1 MPIWKQV
8 GEPGLFFSLIGKRVP
23 CLSSLPLM
31 DDFIFPTQ
39 SLLSVSSQTAALS
52 ATTMSSVISGVPRA
66 DAQLNRH
73 SLLSRGFLLRTFFTS
88 APPVVSP
95 GTQEDTEE
103 HSAISLTSREPWR
116 PLSSSKSPISPAK
129 ITVFKQVVILSSSA
143 LHTFTTQAFTP
154 SEDQAVTIQARRD
167 SQTSNHRLLI
177 L

>member
-1 MPIWKQV
+1 M
-8 GEPGLFFSLIGKRVP
+8 P

-88 APPVVSP
+88 AR
-95 GTQEDTEE
+95 GILQKWTLCWAAKT
-103 HSAISLTSREPWR
+103 SL
-116 PLSSSKSPISPAK
+116 
-129 ITVFKQVVILSSSA
+129 
-143 LHTFTTQAFTP
+143 
-154 SEDQAVTIQARRD
+154 
-167 SQTSNHRLLI
+167 
-177 L
+177 